1 MEREGGGGGGDPNA
15 LENMLYRVRKGIS
28 KGVFSISE
36 EGHCHAPNLHWK
48 GVREQENV
56 KEREWQSEQER
67 ERERERER
75 ETEREE
81 HSNRATQWQNNTIR
95 KGVGFK

>member
-36 EGHCHAPNLHWK
+36 EGHCHAPNLH
-48 GVREQENV
+48 
-56 KEREWQSEQER
+56 
-67 ERERERER
+67 
-75 ETEREE
+75 
-81 HSNRATQWQNNTIR
+81 
-95 KGVGFK
+95 